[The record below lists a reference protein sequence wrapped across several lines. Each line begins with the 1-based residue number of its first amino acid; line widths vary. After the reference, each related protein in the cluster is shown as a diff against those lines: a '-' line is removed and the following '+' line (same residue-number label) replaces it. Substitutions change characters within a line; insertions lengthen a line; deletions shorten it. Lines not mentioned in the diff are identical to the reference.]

1 MAQFNDV
8 TRKLVILMDD
18 GISVSGTQKTK
29 SRTYSGVSEEASA
42 ADVLKA
48 GRAIATLMENDVIN
62 IFVNDKNEVV
72 EE

>member
-1 MAQFNDV
+1 MAQFNDI

-42 ADVLKA
+42 EDVLKA
-48 GRAIATLMENDVIN
+48 GKAIASLMENDVIN

-72 EE
+72 EQ

>member
-1 MAQFNDV
+1 MAQFNDI

-42 ADVLKA
+42 EDVLKA
-48 GRAIATLMENDVIN
+48 GRAIASLMENDVIN

>member
-1 MAQFNDV
+1 MAQFNDI

-42 ADVLKA
+42 EDVLKA
-48 GRAIATLMENDVIN
+48 GKAIATLMENDVIN

>member
-1 MAQFNDV
+1 
-8 TRKLVILMDD
+8 MDD

-42 ADVLKA
+42 EDVLKA
-48 GRAIATLMENDVIN
+48 GRAIASLMENDVIN

>member
-18 GISVSGTQKTK
+18 GISLSGSQKTK

-42 ADVLKA
+42 EDVLKA
-48 GRAIATLMENDVIN
+48 GRAIASLMENGVIN

>member
-1 MAQFNDV
+1 MAQFNDI

-42 ADVLKA
+42 EDVLKA
-48 GRAIATLMENDVIN
+48 GKAIASLMENDVIN